1 MSRTWALADRGI
13 VLVLMRI
20 QLRRGLGLLCGIG
33 KACESVP
40 MLTPRPY
47 RLCCI
52 KKSPE
57 SGSGSPGGLKR
68 AGRATADELD
78 AGGGHCA
85 GGEWARIRGQ
95 PHHLHPHL
103 RPHLQPVTHLGRP
116 SPTYARTHPPARFS
130 HPPSPAALQPWVAG
144 LSNSSR

>member
-103 RPHLQPVTHLGRP
+103 RPNLRRHLHLSPTWADPRPLTPVRIHQPVFPTRRRLQPC
-116 SPTYARTHPPARFS
+116 SPGWPA
-130 HPPSPAALQPWVAG
+130 
-144 LSNSSR
+144 

>member
-85 GGEWARIRGQ
+85 GAEWASIGGQ
-95 PHHLHPHL
+95 PHHQQSSPSPVFTLTFAYHPPLPTLSPLTPVRIHEPVFTT
-103 RPHLQPVTHLGRP
+103 RRRLQPCGP
-116 SPTYARTHPPARFS
+116 GWPA
-130 HPPSPAALQPWVAG
+130 
-144 LSNSSR
+144 